1 MPSTSDDLR
10 ALAAH
15 LARRRPQILRAW
27 HRLVEEDPELTTASS
42 ISRSQFYDHIPQVLD
57 AFERRLCAEDAIDK
71 REANAEQKQSA
82 AEHGLHRWQ
91 QGYRQSET
99 MREWAHLH
107 LCLLDELEHFAM
119 ECPAGEATAMRTAR
133 RALARLC
140 GDGVCESAARYA
152 RLQQVEAAGR
162 VRDLEQAL
170 LQLQSGERERAQR
183 WREAAHDLRSTVS
196 VVTTAA
202 AVLDRDGVP
211 ESARIQMSQAF
222 QRGTTSLRELLED
235 LMDLARLEAG
245 QEQRKLVRFD
255 AAAALKEF
263 CEPLRVLAAQRSLF
277 LRTDGAE
284 KLLVEGD
291 PVKVMRIA
299 QNLVTNAINAT
310 ERGGVRLT
318 WEERNVDDRSQ
329 WILCVQDTG
338 SGLNPVTAAPL
349 ERALKR
355 ATDESNEVEQL
366 ADETGTSEAKL
377 DPAPTLPSRSSRDP
391 SRDLGGEGIGL
402 SIVKR
407 LCELLDASL
416 ELETSA
422 GQGTTFR
429 VIFPLRYPSEPAP
442 RPQA

>member
-1 MPSTSDDLR
+1 MTSTTDDLR

-15 LARRRPQILRAW
+15 LAERRPQILGAW
-27 HRLVEEDPELTTASS
+27 HRLVDEDSELTTASS
-42 ISRSQFYDHIPQVLD
+42 ISRAQFYDHIPQVLD
-57 AFERRLCAEDAIDK
+57 AFERRLCATDAADK
-71 REANAEQKQSA
+71 FEAIVDQKESA

-107 LCLLDELEHFAM
+107 LCLLDELERFAI
-119 ECPAGEATAMRTAR
+119 ELPSSDPAAMRTAR

-162 VRDLEQAL
+162 LRDLEDAL
-170 LQLQSGERERAQR
+170 QQLQAGERERAQR
-183 WREAAHDLRSTVS
+183 WREAAHDLRSSVG
-196 VVTTAA
+196 VVTNAA

-211 ESARIQMSQAF
+211 ESARVQMAQVF
-222 QRGTTSLRELLED
+222 QRGTTSLRELLAD

-245 QEQRKLVRFD
+245 QEKRKLVQFD
-255 AAAALKEF
+255 AAAMLKDF
-263 CEPLRVLAAQRSLF
+263 CEPLRVIAAQRNLF

-284 KLLVEGD
+284 QLLVEGD
-291 PVKVMRIA
+291 PIKVQRIA
-299 QNLVTNAINAT
+299 QNLITNAIKAT

-318 WEERNVDDRSQ
+318 WEERRTGERRQ
-329 WILCVQDTG
+329 WIMCVQDTG
-338 SGLNPVTAAPL
+338 SGLDPATAAPL

-355 ATDESNEVEQL
+355 ATDESNQVEQL
-366 ADETGTSEAKL
+366 AEEMGTSEARL
-377 DPAPTLPSRSSRDP
+377 DPAPTLPSRSAPDPTRDT
-391 SRDLGGEGIGL
+391 GGEGIGL

-416 ELETSA
+416 ELESSV

-429 VIFPLRYPSEPAP
+429 VIFPLEYHHPSAP
-442 RPQA
+442 SRV